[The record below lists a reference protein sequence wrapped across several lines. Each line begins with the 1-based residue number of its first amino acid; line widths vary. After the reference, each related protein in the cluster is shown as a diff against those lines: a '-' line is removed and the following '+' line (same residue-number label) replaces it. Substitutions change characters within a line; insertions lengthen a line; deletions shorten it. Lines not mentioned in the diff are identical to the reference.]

1 MLATLR
7 DLLAIELEPGVT
19 LGRLE
24 KPNRIAELEFTFR
37 LNRLEP
43 ARLREVFS
51 KCPGVAPEFRKSL
64 GRLRFDP
71 VEGYLRGFID
81 LFFEAGGRYYVV
93 DWKSNWLGPQ
103 PEDYTVARMTE
114 SMLEHNYFLQAHLYA
129 LAADLHLQTRQPGY
143 NYGRDFGGV
152 LYVFLRGLRPGNSS
166 LGIFRQRP
174 DEKTMI
180 ALRTLA
186 T

>member
-1 MLATLR
+1 LR
-7 DLLAIELEPGVT
+7 DLPEIELDPGVR
-19 LGRLE
+19 LGQIE
-24 KPNRIAELEFTFR
+24 KEKRIAELEFTFR

-43 ARLREVFS
+43 ARLREIFS
-51 KCPGVAPEFRKSL
+51 GCPEVAPEFRKSL

-81 LFFEAGGRYYVV
+81 LFFEANGRYYVV
-93 DWKSNWLGPQ
+93 DWKSNWLGTR

-114 SMLEHNYFLQAHLYA
+114 SMMEHNYFMQAHLYA
-129 LAADLHLQTRQPGY
+129 LATDLHLETRLPGY

-152 LYVFLRGLRPGNSS
+152 LYVFLRGLRPGNPS

-174 DEKTMI
+174 DERTMT